1 MGKMIS
7 NQREQTLEQ
16 IILETGYDI
25 YFKNLE
31 LEEEILQ
38 HFPSSA
44 ANPLLSRLCVTGSSS
59 EPIAHYLDK
68 LVETTDFLQQVANQE
83 SSNSTFLDIIKS
95 MDVSESLSY
104 MFGEGLEKDIARI
117 EEEYNDTLQ
126 LLEKALPAIPF
137 GKRYPF
143 TDQMRK
149 FCRLYLA
156 HALKPLAKT
165 MGRHQEQLGK
175 TFELFKRNMKN
186 KNELQSAYLI
196 SRLAG
201 SLLGG
206 IAGSLAIRAIFVGL
220 NSNGE
225 REFSQELSFAHQTWY
240 QIQTANLT
248 DTVTANYKPR
258 LHHLCLSMIGGL
270 WLAVQKDL
278 RALTLE
284 ITDFD
289 FTGTRLSIELHKE
302 GKERFAK
309 RIEEVLRSSDLAQIA
324 STIRTFASFPQ
335 LASLADTNNHLYIE
349 KLYVHYLY
357 AKADTLLAGGKP
369 VPIEGG
375 LPSLNWKMKRVN
387 PSFSFLEED
396 SYNEIFETIKDAFY
410 KYPDEMHW
418 LYKDMIEVNQL
429 FTWGDA
435 KKTRK
440 VLNQDYLSA
449 LYITSCIISKRS
461 VPEYDI
467 ETLLSYKETY
477 LLPIIQ
483 VDKYSQAHE
492 EIIHQWIPLVQKE
505 SRLARF
511 FGKRTEAGR
520 LQQAIKSLDYRTVE
534 KMLQAGSIIE
544 SLTITKDMVSPGYRH
559 FLKLLAESGRPAE
572 IKVSG
577 DLLLQVI
584 EQNDNSALQYLLE
597 LGVNPFTPLD
607 DTYLLAR
614 ITTEGNFAMTYNIYE
629 HCMKTLEHYQAS
641 VRSLPDDQLTP
652 YYFLYISGK
661 TCLPEKYPELIQSIP
676 VERRERE
683 LAMAVS
689 SLTSRLLWEMF
700 RAGYDDRF
708 ISLAET
714 NEDSFFKILCST
726 AHYQFL
732 NEMHD
737 FKPALL
743 ETRVQGIPM
752 LREVYELGHPDLAW
766 HFHEVFEIHEIG
778 QVTYDDVEKA
788 AVADLNENYLILLNQ
803 TVNGIDE
810 VFTKIMQD
818 AQHHGHR
825 VIIELIDRVR

>member
-1 MGKMIS
+1 MIS
-7 NQREQTLEQ
+7 NKQEQTLEQ
-16 IILETGYDI
+16 LIHESGYDI

-38 HFPSSA
+38 HFSPPA
-44 ANPLLSRLCVTGSSS
+44 ANPILSRLCVTGSSS
-59 EPIAHYLDK
+59 EPLAHYLDMV
-68 LVETTDFLQQVANQE
+68 VETTDFLQKVANQE

-95 MDVSESLSY
+95 MDVSKSLSY

-117 EEEYNDTLQ
+117 EEEYNDILQ
-126 LLEKALPAIPF
+126 LMEKALPVIPF
-137 GKRYPF
+137 AKRYPF

-156 HALKPLAKT
+156 HALKPLADT
-165 MGRHQEQLGK
+165 MRSHQEQLGK

-206 IAGSLAIRAIFVGL
+206 IAGSLAVRALFVGL
-220 NSNGE
+220 NSTGE
-225 REFSQELSFAHQTWY
+225 REFSQELSLAHQTWY
-240 QIQTANLT
+240 RIQTANLT

-258 LHHLCLSMIGGL
+258 LHHLCLSMVGGL

-278 RALTLE
+278 RALALE
-284 ITDFD
+284 ITEFD
-289 FTGTRLSIELHKE
+289 FTGIRVTIEFHEE
-302 GKERFAK
+302 GKERFAH
-309 RIEEVLRSSDLAQIA
+309 RIERALKNSDLAEIA

-335 LASLADTNNHLYIE
+335 LAGWADTNNHLYIE
-349 KLYVHYLY
+349 KLYVHYLH
-357 AKADTLLAGGKP
+357 AQADALLAGGKP
-369 VPIEGG
+369 APIEGG
-375 LPSLNWKMKRVN
+375 LPSLDWKKERIN

-396 SYNEIFETIKDAFY
+396 SYNETFETIKDAFY
-410 KYPDEMHW
+410 EYPDEMHR
-418 LYKDMIEVNQL
+418 LYKEMIEANQL

-435 KKTRK
+435 AKTRK
-440 VLNQDYLSA
+440 LLNQDYLST
-449 LYITSCIISKRS
+449 LYIKSCIISKRK
-461 VPEYDI
+461 VPEYDL
-467 ETLLSYKETY
+467 ETLFDYKETY
-477 LLPIIQ
+477 LLPFLQ
-483 VDKYSQAHE
+483 KDEYSQAHK
-492 EIIHQWIPLVQKE
+492 EIVHQWIPVVQKE
-505 SRLARF
+505 SRLTRF
-511 FGKRTEAGR
+511 FGKRTKAGR
-520 LQQAIKSLDYRTVE
+520 LQQAIESLDYRTVE
-534 KMLQAGSIIE
+534 KMLQAGAIIK
-544 SLTITKDMVSPGYRH
+544 SLTITKDMVDPGYRH

-572 IKVSG
+572 VKVSE
-577 DLLLQVI
+577 DILLQVI
-584 EQNDNSALQYLLE
+584 KNNDDSALQIFLE

-607 DTYLLAR
+607 GTYLLAR
-614 ITTEGNFAMTYNIYE
+614 VTTEGNFAMTYTIYE
-629 HCMKTLEHYQAS
+629 HCLKTMEHYQAS

-652 YYFLYISGK
+652 YYFLYFSGK
-661 TCLPEKYPELIQSIP
+661 TYWPEKYPELIHSIP

-700 RAGYDDRF
+700 KVGYDDRF

-726 AHYQFL
+726 THYHFL

-737 FKPALL
+737 FNPALL

-778 QVTYDDVEKA
+778 EVTYDDIEKA

-803 TVNGIDE
+803 TVNGVDE
-810 VFTKIMQD
+810 VLTKIRQE
-818 AQHHGHR
+818 AQQHDQR
-825 VIIELIDRVR
+825 VIIELINRVL